1 MKITD
6 KTLMVNFENVVTLG
20 NNDAIE
26 LKLIHQAFISRDKLG
41 KIDIDVELM
50 EIVDVKFLGIAIE
63 NGYKAYTNFKK
74 QMLEFGIDV
83 NDLVNKKAEEF
94 GSEST
99 QTLLKIMFGDK
110 V

>member
-6 KTLMVNFENVVTLG
+6 KTLMINFENVVTLG

-41 KIDIDVELM
+41 KLDIDIELM
-50 EIVDVKFLGIAIE
+50 DIVDVKFLGIAIE
-63 NGYKAYTNFKK
+63 TSYSNFKK
-74 QMLEFGIDV
+74 QMLEFGINV
-83 NDLVNKKAEEF
+83 NELVNKKAEEF
-94 GSEST
+94 GGETT
-99 QTLLKIMFGDK
+99 QTLLKLMFGDK

>member
-26 LKLIHQAFISRDKLG
+26 LKLIHTAFISRDKLD
-41 KIDIDVELM
+41 KLDVDIELVD
-50 EIVDVKFLGIAIE
+50 IVDVKFLGIAIE
-63 NGYKAYTNFKK
+63 TSYSNFKK

-83 NDLVNKKAEEF
+83 YKLANEKAEEWE
-94 GSEST
+94 GEST
-99 QTLLKIMFGDK
+99 KTLLKSMFRDRI
-110 V
+110 

>member
-1 MKITD
+1 MKITA

-41 KIDIDVELM
+41 GIDVDIELVD
-50 EIVDVKFLGIAIE
+50 IVDVKFLGIAIE
-63 NGYKAYTNFKK
+63 TGYEAYTNFKK

-83 NDLVNKKAEEF
+83 NDLVDKKAEEF
-94 GSEST
+94 EGEST
-99 QTLLKIMFGDK
+99 QTLFKIMFGDSI
-110 V
+110 